1 VHQPLSKSLAAIL
14 EEHASPMTLNRLIER
29 TQGRGLY
36 LVVILL
42 CVPFIIPVSLPG
54 LSTIMGTIIG
64 LLMLRIAVGKS
75 PRLPRFLGEK
85 KLPSGL
91 EHRALNGSVKFLRWI
106 EKFVRPRQTRWLQWP
121 ASRFANSLLV
131 VFMAF
136 LLALPIPPI
145 ILFTNSFPSYAIILI
160 AVSMM
165 EEDGVTIWFGYAMA
179 LFTVAFF
186 GFIGDVVA
194 IHLITLSKNLIHLL
208 QNAR

>member
-1 VHQPLSKSLAAIL
+1 
-14 EEHASPMTLNRLIER
+14 
-29 TQGRGLY
+29 
-36 LVVILL
+36 VILL
-42 CVPFIIPVSLPG
+42 CLPFIIPVSLPG
-54 LSTIMGTIIG
+54 LSTIMGAIIG
-64 LLMLRIAVGKS
+64 LLMLRVALGKP

-91 EHRALNGSVKFLRWI
+91 EHRVLNGSVRFLRWI
-106 EKFVRPRQTRWLQWP
+106 EKLVRPRKTRWLKWP

-179 LFTVAFF
+179 LITVAFF
-186 GFIGDVVA
+186 GLIGDVVA
-194 IHLITLSKNLIHLL
+194 IHLMRLGKSLIHLL
-208 QNAR
+208 QSAQ